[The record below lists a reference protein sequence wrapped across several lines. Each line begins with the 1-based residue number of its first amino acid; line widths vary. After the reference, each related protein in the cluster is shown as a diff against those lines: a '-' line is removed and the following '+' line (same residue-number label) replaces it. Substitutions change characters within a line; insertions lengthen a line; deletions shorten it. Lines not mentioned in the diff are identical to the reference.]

1 MPMHEASG
9 LKKVFLKRISL
20 WHDIFKQHC
29 LLPVHETLRAEK
41 NHLFIIIIIII
52 ISEYL
57 HRIYTSIY
65 KIAITV
71 CPVQKYIKVKI

>member
-1 MPMHEASG
+1 MKCMNGNDA
-9 LKKVFLKRISL
+9 I
-20 WHDIFKQHC
+20 
-29 LLPVHETLRAEK
+29 
-41 NHLFIIIIIII
+41 IIIIIII

-71 CPVQKYIKVKI
+71 CPVRAARGFLFLF